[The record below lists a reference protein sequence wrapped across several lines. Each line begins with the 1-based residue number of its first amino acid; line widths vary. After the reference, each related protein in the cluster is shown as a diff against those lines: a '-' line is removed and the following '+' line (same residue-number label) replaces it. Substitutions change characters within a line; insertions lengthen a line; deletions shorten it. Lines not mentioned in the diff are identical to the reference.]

1 MSENTITNTP
11 DVTNLRTAK
20 REQAKV
26 RAAAKAAHPAAA
38 KKAPSKKAPAK
49 APTAKAPG
57 KTPVVSGKPKL
68 RWVKQDDGG
77 LIASTDE
84 ATYVIKK
91 SGDKFAGVVKRGSK
105 STVIIDN
112 VSAGRA
118 YSVLSR
124 LYGYGEMPAAK
135 KASARSR

>member
-1 MSENTITNTP
+1 MSENTTSSTP
-11 DVTNLRTAK
+11 EVTNLRTAK
-20 REQAKV
+20 REQAKG
-26 RAAAKAAHPAAA
+26 RAEAKAAHPAAA
-38 KKAPSKKAPAK
+38 KKTPAKKAPAK
-49 APTAKAPG
+49 APTAK
-57 KTPVVSGKPKL
+57 TPVTSGKPKL

-135 KASARSR
+135 KASA